1 MTTPTDPRGTGS
13 TSAGSTGTTGN
24 RPVALITGAT
34 SGIGDAFA
42 RNLAGQGFRLI
53 LVARDAARL
62 AGRRSVLLAL
72 GAPEVETVAADLS
85 TDAGIDTV
93 AELLA
98 GSRVD
103 VLVNNAGKGLAKDF
117 LDSSDAEL
125 MELLDLNVTAV
136 LRLTRAALPGMVKR
150 GFGGIINVAS
160 IAGVVPGRG
169 GTYGASKAW
178 VIAFSEAMHMEYAP
192 AGVRVQ
198 ALCPGFVRTEFHE
211 RAGIDMEGT
220 PGWMYVDAD
229 KLVVTSLA
237 DLRLGR
243 PVSIPGALYR
253 TVAAGAK
260 VLPRSLIRSLAM
272 RVGWKP
278 AAPDGPAGTGP
289 ADTGFAGTDVADT
302 GVADTQPAAGLRRR
316 PAD

>member
-1 MTTPTDPRGTGS
+1 MTVPSGS
-13 TSAGSTGTTGN
+13 
-24 RPVALITGAT
+24 RPVAVITGAT

-42 RNLAGQGFRLI
+42 RRLAGQGFRLV
-53 LVARDAARL
+53 LVARDQARL

-72 GAPEVETVAADLS
+72 GAPEVDTVAADLS
-85 TDAGIDTV
+85 TDAGIDAV

-98 GSRVD
+98 GRPVQ

-150 GFGGIINVAS
+150 GFGGIVNVAS

-192 AGVRVQ
+192 RGVRVQ

-211 RAGIDMEGT
+211 RAGIDMQGT
-220 PGWMYVDAD
+220 PAWMYVDAD
-229 KLVVTSLA
+229 KLVTTSLA

-260 VLPRSLIRSLAM
+260 VLPRGLIRSLAM

-278 AAPDGPAGTGP
+278 AAGAGAGAA
-289 ADTGFAGTDVADT
+289 ADTAVGSPGGD
-302 GVADTQPAAGLRRR
+302 AAGAAGGESAGASPR
-316 PAD
+316 

>member
-1 MTTPTDPRGTGS
+1 MTQSRGARRPGDGTPTGS
-13 TSAGSTGTTGN
+13 LQGAAA
-24 RPVALITGAT
+24 VVTGAAR
-34 SGIGDAFA
+34 GIGAA
-42 RNLAGQGFRLI
+42 T
-53 LVARDAARL
+53 AARL
-62 AGRRSVLLAL
+62 LAAGARVAGLDREFGAEAAPGMLQVPCDITDRASVTTAF
-72 GAPEVETVAADLS
+72 A
-85 TDAGIDTV
+85 TV
-93 AELLA
+93 AENL
-98 GSRVD
+98 GPVQ

-150 GFGGIINVAS
+150 GFGGIVNVAS

-192 AGVRVQ
+192 RGVRVQ

-211 RAGIDMEGT
+211 RAGIDMQGT
-220 PGWMYVDAD
+220 PAWMYVDAD
-229 KLVVTSLA
+229 KLVTTSLA

-260 VLPRSLIRSLAM
+260 VLPRGLIRSLAM

-278 AAPDGPAGTGP
+278 AAGAGAGAA
-289 ADTGFAGTDVADT
+289 ADTAVGSPGGD
-302 GVADTQPAAGLRRR
+302 AAGAAGGESAGASPR
-316 PAD
+316 